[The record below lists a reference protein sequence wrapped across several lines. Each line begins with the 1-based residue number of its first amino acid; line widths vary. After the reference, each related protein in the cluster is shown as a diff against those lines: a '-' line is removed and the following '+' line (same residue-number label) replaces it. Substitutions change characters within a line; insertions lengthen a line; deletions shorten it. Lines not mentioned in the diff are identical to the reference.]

1 MLALVLQQVV
11 ADLDKQLLLVI
22 LLENAVAVALELR
35 ETGSKVNPLFERLAA
50 DKRLGL
56 TRDELHALVS
66 SPLELTGAA
75 RVQVGQVVAQVEK
88 IVADDPESAQ
98 YRPGAVL

>member
-1 MLALVLQQVV
+1 M
-11 ADLDKQLLLVI
+11 
-22 LLENAVAVALELR
+22 
-35 ETGSKVNPLFERLAA
+35 
-50 DKRLGL
+50 
-56 TRDELHALVS
+56 S

-98 YRPGAVL
+98 YHPGAVL